1 MELAFK
7 AAVRLGKICYVG
19 GNKETYCDIA
29 EVGLLTINQ
38 WKTLERNERCLRN
51 HLSSKKYNVGD
62 FTCNGDFKLWV
73 KVFNILNGIFLNN
86 HFLLVKKNNQQW
98 STQFL
103 KFAIRILSTLPID
116 SST

>member
-62 FTCNGDFKLWV
+62 FICNGDFKLRV

-98 STQFL
+98 ST
-103 KFAIRILSTLPID
+103 
-116 SST
+116 